1 MNVYEALIE
10 RFDFVFREFDNVYLS
25 FSGGKDSAVMLHACL
40 EYMKVNNINK
50 KLPVFHID
58 YEAQYQATTDYVLRI
73 YKEYADRL
81 DVYHV
86 CLPIAAQCATSMHQ
100 SYWLPWDAEKQK
112 LWVRD
117 APEIAITESNNPFGF
132 FAKGMWDYE
141 FQRKFGPWL
150 HKKMGATRT
159 AALIG
164 NRTDE
169 SMNRWRSIH
178 SDKNKNKYKSARWCN
193 KLADDVYN
201 VYPIFDWKA
210 HDIWVANAK
219 FNWSYNE
226 IYDLFHLAGL
236 TPDQMRV
243 ASPFNDCAIE
253 SLKLYKVIDPR
264 NWARMLGR
272 VDGVNFSGIYGGT
285 TAMGWKSI
293 KLPDGH
299 TWKSY
304 MHFLLDTLP
313 PDSKKNY
320 LDKLRVSIRSWGA
333 DAGGALSP
341 ETIAELEAEDA
352 PIIRTGL
359 ISNRGAKN
367 KEVIQFED
375 YMDDTTVTAFK
386 EIPTYK
392 RMCICIM
399 KNDHLCKYMGF
410 GQNKTETAKRQSA
423 SARYKDI
430 ASK

>member
-1 MNVYEALIE
+1 MNVYEATIK
-10 RFDFVFREFDNVYLS
+10 RFDYIFAEFDNIYVS
-25 FSGGKDSAVMLHACL
+25 FSGGKDSAILLNMALD
-40 EYMKVNNINK
+40 YMEAKGIDR

-58 YEAQYQATTDYVLRI
+58 YEAQYQSTTDYVLDV
-73 YKEYADRL
+73 YEKHADRL
-81 DVYHV
+81 EIYHI

-100 SYWLPWDAEKQK
+100 SYWIPWEKEKKQ

-117 APEIAITESNNPFGF
+117 IPEVAITEDNNPFEF
-132 FAKGMWDYE
+132 FVKGMWDYE
-141 FQRKFGPWL
+141 FQEKFGPWL
-150 HKKMGATRT
+150 HDKMGAGRT

-178 SDKNKNKYKSARWCN
+178 SDRNINRYEGVNYTRKVV
-193 KLADDVYN
+193 DDVYN

-210 HDIWVANAK
+210 HDVWVANAK
-219 FNWSYNE
+219 FEWDYNG
-226 IYDLFHLAGL
+226 IYDLFHQAGL
-236 TPDQMRV
+236 TIDQMRC

-264 NWARMLGR
+264 NWAKMLGR

-293 KLPDGH
+293 KLPKGH

-304 MHFLLDTLP
+304 MYFLLDTLP
-313 PDSKKNY
+313 EAAKKNY
-320 LDKLRVSIRSWGA
+320 LKKLDVSIKSWGEN
-333 DAGGALSP
+333 AGGALTA
-341 ETIAELEAEDA
+341 ETIAELESEGA
-352 PIIRTGL
+352 PLIRTGKM
-359 ISNRGAKN
+359 SNRGAKD
-367 KEVIQFED
+367 KEVIQFTD

-386 EIPTYK
+386 DIPTYK

-410 GQNKTETAKRQSA
+410 GQNKTETAKRQQA
-423 SARYKDI
+423 TKRYKDI
-430 ASK
+430 ANK